1 MKTVSA
7 RHLCSKTMRSRSS
20 VFLIA
25 YESQHFFPE
34 TSGTVEL
41 RFHVDRPDAFLA
53 AIESA
58 RMMLDHIGEEDAAAA
73 VQKAVKNVL
82 AAREIRT
89 KDLGGSNSTPEVG
102 DAIVK
107 EFLTL

>member
-1 MKTVSA
+1 MAAGGNINPERVYPSMFEPIHGSA
-7 RHLCSKTMRSRSS
+7 PK
-20 VFLIA
+20 
-25 YESQHFFPE
+25 YEGKNIVNPI
-34 TSGTVEL
+34 
-41 RFHVDRPDAFLA
+41 A

-58 RMMLDHIGEEDAAAA
+58 RMMLDHLGEEDAAAQ
-73 VQKAVKNVL
+73 VQTAVKNVL

-107 EFLTL
+107 EFLAL